1 MSGGTVMTVLG
12 LVPTE
17 QLGIVDVHDL
27 LLLET
32 PAAPGTILEPMSA
45 ARVP

>member
-12 LVPTE
+12 LVPTG
-17 QLGIVDVHDL
+17 QLGIVHANDL

-32 PAAPGTILEPMSA
+32 PAAPGTILEPMSV